1 MSNDFKHLAGILL
14 KIILGAIKIFITGP
28 VGIMFFMASG
38 YILWQQMVQIYWFVR
53 YAVFPTQYILG
64 GLGLAVF
71 AFGFSFLFLRITF
84 NKKLGKIRYRTILIT
99 MAVSVVLSAVCDL
112 ADDAYIQDF
121 DIYPY
126 PPYILDWPVQ
136 TVSEKMECDYS
147 QDTIMLRGDFNVAG
161 SGFRARDCLELVKAD
176 SLTDSYKVEILYK
189 GKEAEIYI
197 HNNEW
202 EMEENDI
209 YIHDINIW
217 PQDYDYELPPQD
229 VAYMYKH
236 SINLE
241 YSEPLAVE
249 KIIVYTAYPEKFDT
263 SEIWFDSP
271 VQ

>member
-1 MSNDFKHLAGILL
+1 MDNQKTFPQLVKAVFKTIGMLL
-14 KIILGAIKIFITGP
+14 KIIYTGP
-28 VGIMFFMASG
+28 LGIMFFLVSG
-38 YILWQQMVQIYWFVR
+38 YILWQQMIQIYWFAR

-84 NKKLGKIRYRTILIT
+84 NKKLAKIRYRTILIT
-99 MAVSVVLSAVCDL
+99 MAVSVALSAVCDL
-112 ADDAYIQDF
+112 ADDDYTQDF

-126 PPYILDWPVQ
+126 PPYILDWSVQ
-136 TVSEKMECDYS
+136 TVSETVDCDYS
-147 QDTIMLRGDFNVAG
+147 QDSIVLRGDFNVAG
-161 SGFRARDCLELVKAD
+161 SGFRVKDCLELVKAD

-209 YIHDINIW
+209 YLHDINIW
-217 PQDYDYELPPQD
+217 PQDYDYELTPQD

-236 SINLE
+236 RINLE
-241 YSEPLAVE
+241 YSQPLAVE
-249 KIIVYTAYPEKFDT
+249 KIIIYTAYPEKFDT
-263 SEIWFDSP
+263 SEIWFNS
-271 VQ
+271 